1 MNKNLLLASM
11 ILFIALPA
19 CGSSLRQVKA
29 SDTSEADSMK
39 APVAQEKQKPTEKE
53 DSDHYH
59 ISSGD
64 LLEIVTWK
72 EPDLTKEVMV
82 RIDGMITFP
91 LLGDIEGKGKTPMEL
106 KEVIQSRLQDYVKE
120 PLVTITVKNAGSQ
133 RFYIIGEVADPG
145 VHPMTKPLTILQAF
159 ALAGGFTE
167 WANKKEIILIR
178 HEDGKEEIKTI
189 NYYDLIDK
197 QGLLRQTIWIKS
209 NDTIVVP

>member
-1 MNKNLLLASM
+1 MNRSFLLVSM
-11 ILFIALPA
+11 ILFVSLPA
-19 CGSSLRQVKA
+19 CGPSVHKEKPSESLEKPMEQEAVTPTKPIDA
-29 SDTSEADSMK
+29 DT
-39 APVAQEKQKPTEKE
+39 
-53 DSDHYH
+53 YR

-72 EPDLTKEVMV
+72 EPDLIKEVMV

-91 LLGDIEGKGKTPMEL
+91 LLGDIEAKGRTPMEL
-106 KEVIQSRLQDYVKE
+106 KEAIQSRLQDYIKD
-120 PLVTITVKNAGSQ
+120 PLVTVTVKNAGSQ
-133 RFYIIGEVADPG
+133 RFYIIGEVASTG

-178 HEDGKEEIKTI
+178 HENGKEKIINI
-189 NYYDLIDK
+189 NYYDLINK
-197 QGLLRQTIWIKS
+197 KGLLRQNIWIES